1 MSAKQTAQA
10 ASAAEGGP
18 VEIAE
23 ALRRYLAQLS
33 DGKLAFDEIDPSGHL
48 FDFGYIDSLSAVT
61 FMAHVE
67 ENYGV
72 RLDDLDLVE
81 RFTCLQALA
90 AHLAEPR
97 A

>member
-1 MSAKQTAQA
+1 MSANPAAQA
-10 ASAAEGGP
+10 AQAEGP
-18 VEIAE
+18 AEITD

-33 DGKLAFDEIDPSGHL
+33 DGKLAASEIDPSGHL

-67 ENYGV
+67 EQYGV

-81 RFTCLQALA
+81 RFTSLHALA
-90 AHLAEPR
+90 AHLHEQRP
-97 A
+97 

>member
-1 MSAKQTAQA
+1 MSANQTAQA
-10 ASAAEGGP
+10 MAASGGGSAE
-18 VEIAE
+18 ITK

-33 DGKLAFDEIDPSGHL
+33 GGKLGFEEIDPAGHL

-67 ENYGV
+67 ESYGV

-81 RFTCLQALA
+81 RFTSLEALA
-90 AHLAEPR
+90 SHLQEQR

>member
-1 MSAKQTAQA
+1 MSAEQ
-10 ASAAEGGP
+10 SVREMPAEGAGSA
-18 VEIAE
+18 EIADS
-23 ALRRYLAQLS
+23 LRRYLAQLS
-33 DGKLAFDEIDPSGHL
+33 DGKLRYDEIDPRGHL

-67 ENYGV
+67 EHYGV

-81 RFTCLQALA
+81 RFTSLEALA
-90 AHLAEPR
+90 AHLQGER